1 MCNGRYKFVETY
13 IFFDGRSVLR
23 NFQDEDDNL
32 VTFGFMAK
40 GKYRWLAE
48 TTENFRIY
56 SGVASFTIEGK
67 RRLLQSGDE
76 IIVPKDLT
84 FEVEVIE
91 HLDYRCFYD

>member
-23 NFQDEDDNL
+23 NFQDEYNNL

-40 GKYRWLAE
+40 GKYSWLAE
-48 TTENFRIY
+48 TTEHFRIY
-56 SGVASFTIEGK
+56 SGEAYFNIEEK
-67 RRLLQSGDE
+67 RILVRSGDE
-76 IIVPKDLT
+76 IIVPKNLT
-84 FEVEVIE
+84 FEVEVTE